1 MLIAT
6 CNDKQ
11 AASYSKRLYCLIE
24 WWDIENWRGTFNAI
38 HVAFIDWRILIQTIL
53 QPFEFEL
60 LLPSTCFHI
69 TEKLEKNIFLFFTQS
84 RKTLDDSSNQLDYIC
99 EKSVG
104 SPESEQCIN
113 FVIRIIASSADI
125 WIDAELLVTC
135 HCLQDNVLSDRAK
148 RYVINQSYDHL
159 HHNPP
164 SLCEYLI
171 LRMINDRTIK
181 KTRYRI
187 FMDCC
192 HAGYIW

>member
-1 MLIAT
+1 M
-6 CNDKQ
+6 
-11 AASYSKRLYCLIE
+11 CLNQ
-24 WWDIENWRGTFNAI
+24 DVGL
-38 HVAFIDWRILIQTIL
+38 LIQTIL

-69 TEKLEKNIFLFFTQS
+69 TEKLEKKSLFFTQS
-84 RKTLDDSSNQLDYIC
+84 RKTLDDSSNQLNYIC

-148 RYVINQSYDHL
+148 RCVTNQSYDHL

-171 LRMINDRTIK
+171 LRMINDRTNK
-181 KTRYRI
+181 KKQGVEYSWTVATQGI
-187 FMDCC
+187 FDNVVLRQQWTISRSSQQNRLI
-192 HAGYIW
+192 GLLREPV

>member
-1 MLIAT
+1 MWFMCLHQDVGSYWLANINSDYFAT
-6 CNDKQ
+6 IWIWVT
-11 AASYSKRLYCLIE
+11 SS
-24 WWDIENWRGTFNAI
+24 FNLFPYHREA
-38 HVAFIDWRILIQTIL
+38 W
-53 QPFEFEL
+53 
-60 LLPSTCFHI
+60 
-69 TEKLEKNIFLFFTQS
+69 KKNIFLFFTQS

-148 RYVINQSYDHL
+148 RCVTNQSYDHL

-181 KTRYRI
+181 KTRCRI

-192 HAGYIW
+192 YAGYIW